1 MNKIAQTNE
10 KMAQMTSLER
20 MEERIQEFGKTF
32 KNANASFVLKQDLK
46 AEVDKFNHDLSQV
59 K

>member
-10 KMAQMTSLER
+10 KIAQMTSLER